1 MHWVFAGERDGF
13 ADPEAMKEG
22 KEVGTVYNNN
32 TT

>member
-1 MHWVFAGERDGF
+1 MHGVLLERDGLV
-13 ADPEAMKEG
+13 DPEAVKEG